1 MTKPFLIRDIEA
13 DDVEWLLALNN
24 ASTPHVNA
32 LSRSDLDALLDAAAY
47 ARLGVAGGERAGALI
62 AFWPGLDYDSVHYRW
77 FSDKFEK
84 FLYVDRVM
92 IAEVAKGMGLGRA
105 IYADLEAFAAG
116 HAAPMIALEVNRHPP
131 NPRSM
136 AFHERLGFMSVGE
149 LVHEDGKKTVVLMT
163 KDLEGNS

>member
-1 MTKPFLIRDIEA
+1 MTEPFLIRDIEA

-32 LSRSDLDALLDAAAY
+32 LSRSDLDALLDNAAY
-47 ARLGVAGGERAGALI
+47 ARLGMAGGDRAGALI

-77 FSDKFEK
+77 FSETFQS
-84 FLYVDRVM
+84 FLYVDRVV
-92 IAEVAKGMGLGRA
+92 IAERAKGLGLGRA
-105 IYADLEAFAAG
+105 IYDDLESFAAD

-136 AFHERLGFMSVGE
+136 AFHERLGFTSVGE
-149 LVHEDGKKTVVLMT
+149 LAHEDSDKRVVLMT
-163 KDLEGNS
+163 KKLKGG